1 MVCPTSGCEI
11 NNKIIGKINIKLKK
25 YLEKLFFCFSV
36 VKIKD
41 KTTIK
46 KGFNISTGWNL
57 GINGKSI
64 QRIEP
69 LTSTPING
77 TRTKKIKDTKKK
89 NLQIKNNFFLSKAE
103 NIVKTIIPIIINT
116 RCLKKK

>member
-1 MVCPTSGCEI
+1 YKSIEKIIEKKEKKKNKFIPDTNIRANQVETISMVCPTSGCEI

-46 KGFNISTGWNL
+46 KGFNISTG
-57 GINGKSI
+57 
-64 QRIEP
+64 
-69 LTSTPING
+69 
-77 TRTKKIKDTKKK
+77 
-89 NLQIKNNFFLSKAE
+89 
-103 NIVKTIIPIIINT
+103 
-116 RCLKKK
+116 